1 MIMRFKEEI
10 LQKIREVLR
19 NKGEATVT
27 QLAREVKV
35 SRITIYRYLIYL
47 IKNNEIEEKEIGNIT
62 IFRLKQSL
70 GGVK

>member
-1 MIMRFKEEI
+1 MVMRFKGEI
-10 LQKIREVLR
+10 LQKIREVLK

-27 QLAREVKV
+27 QLAREVNV
-35 SRITIYRYLIYL
+35 SRVTIYRYLIYL

>member
-47 IKNNEIEEKEIGNIT
+47 VKNNEIEEKEIGNIT
-62 IFRLKQSL
+62 IFRLRQNL

>member
-1 MIMRFKEEI
+1 MRFKEEI
-10 LQKIREVLR
+10 LQKIREVLK

-27 QLAREVKV
+27 QLAREVNV
-35 SRITIYRYLIYL
+35 SRVTIYRYLIYL

>member
-1 MIMRFKEEI
+1 MRFKEEI

-47 IKNNEIEEKEIGNIT
+47 VKNNEIEEKEIGNIT
-62 IFRLKQSL
+62 IFRLRQNL